1 MQGGSSVCKDKAG
14 HVGPIFQAAP
24 LPGGDTLQETPT
36 CLATSSDGGRA
47 LPLAQKSFLILVALL
62 GPETFRLIG
71 LEITQAFQ
79 LLD

>member
-1 MQGGSSVCKDKAG
+1 M
-14 HVGPIFQAAP
+14 P
-24 LPGGDTLQETPT
+24 
-36 CLATSSDGGRA
+36 ATSSDGGRA
-47 LPLAQKSFLILVALL
+47 LSLAQKSFLILVALL